1 MTYGYLYCFSNIS
14 MPNMLKI
21 GMTERSPDI
30 RLKEANTSDTWRPPT
45 PYKIEFAKKVLNPKQ
60 KEITLHTI
68 LEQYGKRINSKR
80 EFFNISIEEVKAFF
94 ELIDGEI
101 WIEEN
106 VSSEEIENEEPNDE
120 ETNIKIGNRNMEEC
134 FNDGQRIRHKIGI
147 NKIWIGTYNSS
158 KNCIKYKD
166 NIFDGRSPLNQF
178 AKSHYDEE
186 KSSRVSVNAWREC
199 EYDVNGKWIS
209 TYNI

>member
-1 MTYGYLYCFSNIS
+1 MTNGYLYCFSNIS
-14 MPNMLKI
+14 MPNILKI

-45 PYKIEFAKKVLNPKQ
+45 PYKIEFAKKVLNPKK

-68 LEQYGKRINSKR
+68 LEQYGKRINSRK
-80 EFFNISIEEVKAFF
+80 EFFNISIEEVKTFF

-106 VSSEEIENEEPNDE
+106 VSSEEIENEEYNNE
-120 ETNIKIGNRNMEEC
+120 ETNVKIGNRNMKEC
-134 FNDGQRIRHKIGI
+134 FNHGQKIRHKIGI

-158 KNCIKYKD
+158 KNCIEYKD

-186 KSSRVSVNAWREC
+186 KSSRVNVNAWREC

>member
-1 MTYGYLYCFSNIS
+1 
-14 MPNMLKI
+14 MLKI

-158 KNCIKYKD
+158 KNCIEYKD

>member
-1 MTYGYLYCFSNIS
+1 

-45 PYKIEFAKKVLNPKQ
+45 PYKIEFAKKVLNPKK

-68 LEQYGKRINSKR
+68 LEQYGKRINSRK
-80 EFFNISIEEVKAFF
+80 EFFNISIEEVKTFF

-106 VSSEEIENEEPNDE
+106 VSIEEIENEEYNNE
-120 ETNIKIGNRNMEEC
+120 ETNVKIGNRNMKEC
-134 FNDGQRIRHKIGI
+134 FNHGQKIRHKIGI

-158 KNCIKYKD
+158 KNCIEYKD
-166 NIFDGRSPLNQF
+166 NIYDGRSPLHQF
-178 AKSHYDEE
+178 AKSHYEE
-186 KSSRVSVNAWREC
+186 ENSSRVSVNAWREC